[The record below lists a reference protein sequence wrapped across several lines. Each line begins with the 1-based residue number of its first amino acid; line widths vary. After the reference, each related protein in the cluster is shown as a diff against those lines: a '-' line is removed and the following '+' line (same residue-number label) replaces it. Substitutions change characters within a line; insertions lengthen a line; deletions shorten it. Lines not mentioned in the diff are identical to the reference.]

1 MRIGIPKEI
10 KDHEKRV
17 ALTPQGA
24 RELVSQG
31 HEIVVQKTAG
41 EGSGFSDEEYQR
53 AGAQI
58 APLPEDIYEFAD
70 MIVKVKEPLA
80 PEMALLRPGQI
91 VFTYLHL
98 AADRKLTLSLMEK
111 EIVGLAYETVELADG
126 SLPLLA
132 PMSTIAGKLSVQAG
146 ATYLEDVHGGRGVLL
161 GGVPGVEPANVLIL
175 GGGIVGTNAT
185 KIALGMG
192 AQVVVLEKSFP
203 RMSYLSDIF
212 EDRVV
217 TRASSVSTLEE
228 ILPTADLVIGA
239 VLVAGAR
246 TPRLI
251 TRSHLKQMKK
261 GSVIV
266 DVSIDQG
273 GCCETSRP
281 TTYSKPA
288 FIEEGV
294 VHYCVANMPGA
305 VPHTSTKALANATL
319 PYILRVADQGIEK
332 AAQTDPALR
341 KGINLWHGKVIHKGV
356 AEAHTLKLSSLPF

>member
-1 MRIGIPKEI
+1 MQIGIPKEI

-17 ALTPQGA
+17 ALTPQGV

-31 HEIVVQKTAG
+31 HKVVVQKTAG

-58 APLPEDIYEFAD
+58 VPLAEDVYEAAD
-70 MIVKVKEPLA
+70 MVVKVKEPLSQEV
-80 PEMALLRPGQI
+80 PLLRPGQI
-91 VFTYLHL
+91 LFTYLHL

-132 PMSTIAGKLSVQAG
+132 PMSAIAGKLSVQAG

-161 GGVPGVEPANVLIL
+161 GGVPGVESANVLIL
-175 GGGIVGTNAT
+175 GGGIVGTNAA

-203 RMSYLSDIF
+203 RMSYLCDILG
-212 EDRVV
+212 DRVV
-217 TRASSVSTLEE
+217 TRISSASTLEE

-239 VLVAGAR
+239 VLVTGAR

-281 TTYSKPA
+281 TTYSNPA

-305 VPHTSTKALANATL
+305 VPHTSTQALANATL
-319 PYILRVADQGIEK
+319 PYILKVADQGIEK

-341 KGINLWHGKVIHKGV
+341 KGINLYYGKVTHKGV
-356 AEAHTLKLSSLPF
+356 AEAHNLELSSLPF

>member
-1 MRIGIPKEI
+1 MKIGIPKEI

-24 RELVSQG
+24 WELVSQG

-70 MIVKVKEPLA
+70 MIVKVKEPLS
-80 PEMALLRPGQI
+80 PELAFLRPGQI
-91 VFTYLHL
+91 LFTYLHL
-98 AADRKLTLSLMEK
+98 AADRKLTLALLEK

-126 SLPLLA
+126 TLPLLA
-132 PMSTIAGKLSVQAG
+132 PMSAIAGKLSVQAG

-161 GGVPGVEPANVLIL
+161 GGVPGVEPACVVIL
-175 GGGIVGTNAT
+175 GGGTVGTNAA

-203 RMSYLSDIF
+203 RMSYLCDILG
-212 EDRVV
+212 DRAV
-217 TRASSVSTLEE
+217 TRIYSASTLEE

-251 TRSHLKQMKK
+251 TRSHLRQMKK
-261 GSVIV
+261 RSVIV

-281 TTYSKPA
+281 TTYSNPA
-288 FIEEGV
+288 FIEEEV

-319 PYILRVADQGIEK
+319 PYIRKLAEQGLEK
-332 AAQTDPALR
+332 AAQMDPTLR
-341 KGINLWHGKVIHKGV
+341 KSINLWHGKVTHRGV
-356 AEAHTLKLSSLPF
+356 AEAHHLELFSLPF

>member
-17 ALTPQGA
+17 ALTPSGA

-31 HEIVVQKTAG
+31 HQVLVEETAG

-58 APLPEDIYEFAD
+58 VPVAEEVYEAAD
-70 MIVKVKEPLA
+70 MIVKVKEPLSQEV
-80 PEMALLRPGQI
+80 PLLCPGQI
-91 VFTYLHL
+91 VFAYLHL

-126 SLPLLA
+126 TLPLLA
-132 PMSTIAGKLSVQAG
+132 PMSAIAGKLSVQAG

-161 GGVPGVEPANVLIL
+161 GGVPGVEPALVLIL
-175 GGGIVGTNAT
+175 GGGTVGTNAA

-192 AQVVVLEKSFP
+192 AQVVVLEKSFA

-212 EDRVV
+212 QDRVV
-217 TRASSVSTLEE
+217 TRTSSVSTLDE
-228 ILPTADLVIGA
+228 ILPTVDLVIGA

-251 TRSHLKQMKK
+251 RRSHLKQMKK

-281 TTYSKPA
+281 TTYSSPA

-319 PYILRVADQGIEK
+319 PYILRVANQGIEK
-332 AAQTDPALR
+332 AAQMDPALR
-341 KGINLWHGKVIHKGV
+341 EGINLYYGKVTHKGV
-356 AEAHTLKLSSLPF
+356 AEAHNLEVSPLPF